1 MLSRTVYGR
10 KSCNNSARVALH
22 CAAWILAFR
31 GGDAVLADVVTANFV
46 NDSLFSYRIDHMP
59 DLDQKRLGLPG
70 DGNYYCVP
78 TATMNLI
85 MYAANHG
92 FSDVQP
98 GPAYWQA
105 QQNYDTATGY
115 VATMGGFMQTSYDPG
130 DPDAKPPIGPSG
142 GTDGELATA
151 GLQWYLDFQP
161 DYFVVNHH
169 LTAPSYTTDFVNV
182 AKSVIGGNIGTMSYG
197 RYDII
202 GEVNGMPMVQ
212 RGGGHAT
219 TIIRCIRNG
228 SDMKMWV
235 RDPADSADSI
245 DEQSQFT
252 NRIIELTNLTVVLMD
267 NEDPPGPVDVRTMT
281 ALNYDPT
288 SDRVALMDGHR
299 SIRPKA
305 GYSFSSSVTQIS
317 LDTPTTFTGGN
328 QPTHQDIPSPSGVI
342 FDADFSAIL
351 QEFLVIAGNPN
362 QQQLYRVD
370 PLLGTSQPVP
380 LPSTPKL
387 MLACANGQ
395 HVVVGGDGSIRLLSP
410 GLQPVADAP
419 IPTDSFSLNFAAIKF
434 DYRPQSEEAAGDA
447 SRIVLA
453 STPARKVLF
462 YPMALT
468 TPVIREFPTL
478 IPGNLRDIAIEPGT
492 GRVWFCMDQGN
503 TLYGVLWDVNGVPSV
518 EILNNSAVVSPTGI
532 DFDDAGNLHVCTNG
546 HVAVVYRNVNGTW
559 VILSSSPFHGIPCEG
574 RFEMMRSTSN
584 YDSAFHDHPAWS
596 NNIAPDELDFG
607 TVVADCPAD
616 VVPDDVVNVDDLLAV
631 INAWGPCATCPSD
644 VNGDGSVDVDDL
656 LAIINQW
663 GACF

>member
-1 MLSRTVYGR
+1 MFRRPFYSR
-10 KSCNNSARVALH
+10 KSCNNSARIALH
-22 CAAWILAFR
+22 CAAWIVAFR
-31 GGDAVLADVVTANFV
+31 GSDALLADVVTANFV
-46 NDSLFSYRIDHMP
+46 NDSLFNYRLDHMP
-59 DLDQKRLGLPG
+59 DLDQKRDGLPG

-105 QQNYDTATGY
+105 QENYVTATGY
-115 VATMGGFMQTSYDPG
+115 IATLGGFMQTSYDPG

-142 GTDGELATA
+142 GTGGDSGTA

-161 DYFVVNHH
+161 DYFVMDHH
-169 LTAPSYTTDFVNV
+169 LTAPSYTTNFVNV

-202 GEVNGMPMVQ
+202 GQVNGMPMVQ
-212 RGGGHAT
+212 RDGGHAT

-228 SDMKMWV
+228 SDMEIWV
-235 RDPADSADSI
+235 RDPADSGDAI
-245 DEQSQFT
+245 DEQSQFS
-252 NRIIELTNLTVVLMD
+252 NRIIDVTNLTVVLMD
-267 NEDPPGPVDVRTMT
+267 NEDPPGPVDVRTMS

-317 LDTPTTFTGGN
+317 LDTPTTFTGGS

-342 FDADFSAIL
+342 FDADFSSIL
-351 QEFLVIAGNPN
+351 QEFLVIAGDPN
-362 QQQLYRVD
+362 QQQLYRID

-380 LPSTPKL
+380 LPATPKL
-387 MLACANGQ
+387 MLACANGK
-395 HVVVGGDGSIRLLSP
+395 HVYIGSDGSIRVLSAE
-410 GLQPVADAP
+410 LEHVAEASIP
-419 IPTDSFSLNFAAIKF
+419 IESFSLNFGAIKF
-434 DYRPQSEEAAGDA
+434 DYKPQNDTDDGDA

-462 YPMALT
+462 YPMNLRS
-468 TPVIREFPTL
+468 PVIRDIPTM

-503 TLYGVLWDVNGVPSV
+503 TLYGVLWDSNGVPSV
-518 EILNNSAVVSPTGI
+518 EILNNPAVVSPTG
-532 DFDDAGNLHVCTNG
+532 H
-546 HVAVVYRNVNGTW
+546 
-559 VILSSSPFHGIPCEG
+559 
-574 RFEMMRSTSN
+574 
-584 YDSAFHDHPAWS
+584 
-596 NNIAPDELDFG
+596 
-607 TVVADCPAD
+607 
-616 VVPDDVVNVDDLLAV
+616 
-631 INAWGPCATCPSD
+631 
-644 VNGDGSVDVDDL
+644 
-656 LAIINQW
+656 
-663 GACF
+663 